1 MVVVLLLVLL
11 HLNFINNAVLIF
23 AELTSFVRCMIV
35 QVSQR
40 LPRRFL
46 VLTGSVT
53 FHYPPI
59 L

>member
-1 MVVVLLLVLL
+1 MLLVLL

-23 AELTSFVRCMIV
+23 AKLTSFVRCMIV

-46 VLTGSVT
+46 VLTGSVP
-53 FHYPPI
+53 FYYPPI